1 MDLKEIETTEIDPD
15 KHWYYQSKAGAM
27 LQLVNGLEF
36 DSILDIGAGSGFFSK
51 YILQNTTAI
60 EATCIDTG
68 YTKEKTDFIAEKK
81 QHFCRTVAS
90 SKAQLVLMMDVIE
103 HIEDDISFIQNYVEK
118 CSSGTTFLVSVP
130 AFNFLWSEH
139 DVFLEH
145 YRRYTIK
152 SLRKV
157 LKSAGLEVTHSQ
169 YFFGVVFVI
178 PMVIRLLKKLLP
190 TQTREAK
197 SQMRNHSF
205 IVNYILHLACKA
217 EIPLMR
223 SNKLAGLSVFCLAQK
238 P

>member
-1 MDLKEIETTEIDPD
+1 
-15 KHWYYQSKAGAM
+15 M

-36 DSILDIGAGSGFFSK
+36 DSILDVGAGSGFFSK
-51 YILQNTTAI
+51 YVLQNTTAI

-68 YTKEKTDFIAEKK
+68 YTEEITDFIAEKK

-90 SKAQLVLMMDVIE
+90 SEAQLVLMMDVVE

-118 CSSGTTFLVSVP
+118 CPSGATFLVSVP

-157 LKSAGLEVTHSQ
+157 LESAGLEVTHSQ
-169 YFFGVVFVI
+169 YFFGAVFII

-190 TQTREAK
+190 TQTQEAK

-223 SNKLAGLSVFCLAQK
+223 SNKLAGLSVFCLARK

>member
-1 MDLKEIETTEIDPD
+1 MDLKEIETTKIDPD
-15 KHWYYQSKAGAM
+15 THWYYQSKADAM
-27 LQLVNGLEF
+27 LQLTNGLTF
-36 DSILDIGAGSGFFSK
+36 DSILDVGAGSGFFSK

-68 YTKEKTDFIAEKK
+68 YTEERTALTAEKN
-81 QHFCRTVAS
+81 QHFCRTVAFS
-90 SKAQLVLMMDVIE
+90 NAQLVLMMDVLE
-103 HIEDDISFIQNYVEK
+103 HIKDDVSFVENYVEK

-130 AFNFLWSEH
+130 AFNFLWSDH

-152 SLRKV
+152 SLQKT

-169 YFFGVVFVI
+169 YFFGVVFII
-178 PMVIRLLKKLLP
+178 PMVMRLLNKLLRSH
-190 TQTREAK
+190 THDAK
-197 SQMRNHSF
+197 SQMRNHSL
-205 IVNYILHLACKA
+205 IVNNILHLACKA

-223 SNKLAGLSVFCLAQK
+223 FNKLAGLSVFCLARK

>member
-1 MDLKEIETTEIDPD
+1 MDLKEIETSEIDPD

-36 DSILDIGAGSGFFSK
+36 DSILDVGAGSGFFSK
-51 YILQNTTAI
+51 YVLQNTTAI

-68 YTKEKTDFIAEKK
+68 YTEEITDFIAEKK

-90 SKAQLVLMMDVIE
+90 SEAQLVLMMDVVE

-118 CSSGTTFLVSVP
+118 CPSGATFLVSVP

-157 LKSAGLEVTHSQ
+157 LESAGLEVTHSQ
-169 YFFGVVFVI
+169 YFFGAVFII

-190 TQTREAK
+190 TQTQEAK

-223 SNKLAGLSVFCLAQK
+223 SNKLAGLSVFCLARK

>member
-1 MDLKEIETTEIDPD
+1 MDLKEIETLEIDPD

-36 DSILDIGAGSGFFSK
+36 DSILDVGAGSGFFSK
-51 YILQNTTAI
+51 YVLQNTTAI

-68 YTKEKTDFIAEKK
+68 YTEEITDFIAEKK

-90 SKAQLVLMMDVIE
+90 SEAQLVLMMDVVE

-118 CSSGTTFLVSVP
+118 CPSGATFLVSVP

-157 LKSAGLEVTHSQ
+157 LESAGLEVTHSQ
-169 YFFGVVFVI
+169 YFFGAVFII

-190 TQTREAK
+190 TQTQEAK

-223 SNKLAGLSVFCLAQK
+223 SNKLAGLSVFCLARK

>member
-190 TQTREAK
+190 TQTHEAK

>member
-1 MDLKEIETTEIDPD
+1 
-15 KHWYYQSKAGAM
+15 M

-36 DSILDIGAGSGFFSK
+36 DSILDVGAGSGFFSK

-169 YFFGVVFVI
+169 YFFGAVFII

-190 TQTREAK
+190 TQTHEAK

-223 SNKLAGLSVFCLAQK
+223 SNKLAGLSVFCLARK